1 MQRSIVNRRI
11 RNFGDGKP
19 AARHILTFVVILFIY
34 GIGSQMGQIP
44 IMIVKPNINA
54 EIYAGPVYLK
64 KDRNN

>member
-1 MQRSIVNRRI
+1 
-11 RNFGDGKP
+11 
-19 AARHILTFVVILFIY
+19 
-34 GIGSQMGQIP
+34 MGQIP